1 MKLNAAFELKKLEL
15 THSQKVLQT
24 VYNVGGLSDIEK
36 TAKMNCII
44 QEQLAAREA
53 AVTPPQAVQPPS
65 AKLTLAAVVTP
76 PQAVQPPSAKQ
87 EVQNNGIKK
96 RKGWAFSKLL
106 SW

>member
-1 MKLNAAFELKKLEL
+1 MKDPKYAAFELKKLEL

-36 TAKMNCII
+36 TDKMNCII

-53 AVTPPQAVQPPS
+53 A
-65 AKLTLAAVVTP
+65 VTP